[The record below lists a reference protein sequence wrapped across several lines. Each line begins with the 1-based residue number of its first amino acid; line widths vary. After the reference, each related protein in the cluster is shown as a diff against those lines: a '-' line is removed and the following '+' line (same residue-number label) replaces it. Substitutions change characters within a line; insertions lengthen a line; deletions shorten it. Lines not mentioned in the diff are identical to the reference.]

1 MFLEKSPQTDATF
14 ERLLRFRAPWWTDG
28 TNLVAQEAV
37 SILHGERRPLIAF
50 NLRLAMC
57 DAFMEAAVRGYTDTG
72 AIPIFEISEPE
83 TKECD
88 VPFEYLRDRVV
99 WAMERWAPRGYP
111 FLLWGDHIKLGTSD
125 YATELARQAIDLGF
139 SGFQADGSHA
149 FPDDIEG
156 NVRTTAGIAGK
167 LRDGQMIE
175 GEINAIGSAKTTTPE
190 DAETFLTLCREQ
202 HVPIAWLAIQNGTK
216 HGPTDGIKR
225 FVLDLEGSQKIGDV
239 TARFGIK
246 WSQHGSSYSAPE
258 SLVYLPHI
266 GCGKLNWAT
275 EGSDVAILAYPELEQ
290 SLRTWCD
297 NNRDQKGKPALLKQA
312 IHAFGDEFEHL
323 PAAVASR
330 VREAVYREL
339 TGIIGIAGAGGA
351 VGALLTAKCTKS

>member
-1 MFLEKSPQTDATF
+1 MFLEKTPQTDATF
-14 ERLLRFRAPWWTDG
+14 EKLLRFKAPWWTDN
-28 TNLVAQEAV
+28 TNLIAKKAV
-37 SILHGERRPLIAF
+37 SVLTKEHRPLIAF

-88 VPFEYLRDRVV
+88 VPFAYLRDRVV
-99 WAMERWAPRGYP
+99 WAMERWAPKGYP
-111 FLLWGDHIKLGTSD
+111 FLLWGDHIKLGTRD
-125 YATELARQAIDLGF
+125 YDAELAQQAIDLGF

-156 NVRTTAGIAGK
+156 NVRTTAAMATQ

-175 GEINAIGSAKTTTPE
+175 GEINAIGSSETTTPE
-190 DAETFLTLCREQ
+190 DAETFLRLCMEQ

-225 FVLDLEGSQKIGDV
+225 FVLDLSGSRAIGDV
-239 TARFGIK
+239 TKKFGVK

-258 SLVYLPHI
+258 SLVYLPYI

-290 SLRTWCD
+290 ALRGWCD
-297 NNRDQKGKPALLKQA
+297 KHRDNNGKPALLKQA
-312 IHAFGDEFEHL
+312 ICAFRDEFEHL
-323 PAAVASR
+323 PTAVAER
-330 VREAVYREL
+330 VKAAVYREL
-339 TGIIGIAGAGGA
+339 TGIIAISGAAGS
-351 VGALLTAKCTKS
+351 VGALLTAE